1 MVNKLEVTVTEDK
14 VHGSMVTI
22 TITPASGVSE
32 EAIRAKAGEILA
44 PYTVRYQIVF
54 NY

>member
-1 MVNKLEVTVTEDK
+1 VTVTEDK
-14 VHGSMVTI
+14 VHGSLVTI

-32 EAIRAKAGEILA
+32 ETIREKASGILA
-44 PYTVRYQIVF
+44 PYTVRYQLVF